1 MSARN
6 LPCYASIL
14 LAFVLTACQSPAAA
28 TTASA
33 VSSPTQASTGTPLPS
48 PAATASPVPI
58 TLTSASFA
66 ADSEIPRHFVCPTYA
81 GDEVS
86 PALAWGDVPAGTQS
100 LALTMLDPDAGQY
113 VHWLVGNIPPDIAG
127 FDEGQVP
134 AEAAVGWTTN
144 GTTRYLG
151 PCPEATHHYVF
162 TLYALDVATT
172 LKPGFG
178 WIDFQRAIRGHV
190 LGEGQLV
197 GLFTP

>member
-1 MSARN
+1 M
-6 LPCYASIL
+6 
-14 LAFVLTACQSPAAA
+14 
-28 TTASA
+28 
-33 VSSPTQASTGTPLPS
+33 PS

-58 TLTSASFA
+58 TLASASFA
-66 ADSEIPRHFVCPTYA
+66 ADSEIPRHFVCPTYG

-113 VHWLVGNIPPDIAG
+113 VHWLVGNIPPSTTG
-127 FDEGQVP
+127 FEEGQVP
-134 AEAAVGWTTN
+134 ADAAVGWTTN
-144 GTTRYLG
+144 GTTHYLG

-162 TLYALDVATT
+162 TLYALDVVTT

-178 WIDFQRAIRGHV
+178 WIDFQRAIGGHV